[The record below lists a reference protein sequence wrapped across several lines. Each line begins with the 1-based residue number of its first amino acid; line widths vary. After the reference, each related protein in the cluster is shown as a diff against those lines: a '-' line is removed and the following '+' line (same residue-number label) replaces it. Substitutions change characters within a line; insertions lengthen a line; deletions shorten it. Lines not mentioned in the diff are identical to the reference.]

1 MTRKLKDI
9 SIVPAQ
15 PADREPVVA
24 LLAAQMAEHRTRSQ
38 NAKLSRMYEQILA
51 DERYGF
57 LLVGKAGCEI
67 VGVAYVATILSIE
80 HGARVGWL
88 EELYVRPEHRDIGI
102 GSSLLTST
110 IKLAHKMG
118 LSALDLEVDVEHR
131 RVESLYQRFGFRR
144 LPRSRWVKSR
154 LTGRGARP

>member
-67 VGVAYVATILSIE
+67 VGVAYVATILST
-80 HGARVGWL
+80 AREVESRDDAVKQHKL
-88 EELYVRPEHRDIGI
+88 VVRIMHRPPN
-102 GSSLLTST
+102 T
-110 IKLAHKMG
+110 HNQ
-118 LSALDLEVDVEHR
+118 LSCWGFAHR
-131 RVESLYQRFGFRR
+131 RI
-144 LPRSRWVKSR
+144 
-154 LTGRGARP
+154 